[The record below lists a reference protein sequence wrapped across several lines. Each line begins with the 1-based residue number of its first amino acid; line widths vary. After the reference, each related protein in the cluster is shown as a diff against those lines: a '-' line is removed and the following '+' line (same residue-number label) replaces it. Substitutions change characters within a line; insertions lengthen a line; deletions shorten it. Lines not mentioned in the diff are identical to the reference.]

1 MNLLLNMNL
10 PRQLGSLLSEL
21 GHDCQHVGDLGMSSS
36 GDEEII
42 RYAKSNGQIIL
53 THDLDYGDLLAFS
66 GEQRPSVI
74 IFRLRDVSI
83 ENLKRRFEDVWP
95 QVNEHL
101 SQGAVVTIA
110 DQAVRIR
117 RLPIRQD

>member
-1 MNLLLNMNL
+1 MKLLLNMNL
-10 PRQLGSLLSEL
+10 PRQLGVLLGGL
-21 GHDCQHVGDLGMSSS
+21 GHDCRHVGDLGMSSS
-36 GDEEII
+36 DDEEII
-42 RYAKSNGQIIL
+42 RYARSTEQIIL

-83 ENLKRRFEDVWP
+83 ENLIRRFEAVWP
-95 QVNEHL
+95 QVHEHVT
-101 SQGAVVTIA
+101 QGAVVTIS

-117 RLPIRQD
+117 RLPIRQG